1 MCHHCKQWKDI
12 NLKKMIGREKEKK
25 KGCNLTSNNGLL
37 HVIIPF
43 KYVATTQEILS
54 CLDKETEVKAL
65 LVQKIMI
72 KPWFKEHGA
81 WSCFNIHPQLPNTP
95 APHPFPID
103 QLLFLPDIFRKVF
116 LRLSSL
122 EQQQCIYLNKYKFYN
137 TLLLALK
144 IALFLFCTMYGC
156 AAPLKYYWTMSFVPF
171 RKKVSQC
178 SSPEKQCSPPLKTSQ
193 VKRTPQ
199 PSINEFV
206 IRKLNPLVVVDFRF
220 ISAFLHA

>member
-1 MCHHCKQWKDI
+1 
-12 NLKKMIGREKEKK
+12 
-25 KGCNLTSNNGLL
+25 
-37 HVIIPF
+37 
-43 KYVATTQEILS
+43 
-54 CLDKETEVKAL
+54 
-65 LVQKIMI
+65 MI
-72 KPWFKEHGA
+72 KPWFKEHRA
-81 WSCFNIHPQLPNTP
+81 WSCFNIHPQPHNTP

-103 QLLFLPDIFRKVF
+103 QLLFLPDIFREVF
-116 LRLSSL
+116 WRLSSL
-122 EQQQCIYLNKYKFYN
+122 EQQQQEQEQCIYLNTYKFYN

-171 RKKVSQC
+171 RKKVFQC
-178 SSPEKQCSPPLKTSQ
+178 SSPEKQCWPPLKSSQ

-199 PSINEFV
+199 ASIDEFV

>member
-1 MCHHCKQWKDI
+1 MMKGRK
-12 NLKKMIGREKEKK
+12 LKKKKLKEGKTRKEK
-25 KGCNLTSNNGLL
+25 GYNLTSNNGLL
-37 HVIIPF
+37 QVIIPY

-54 CLDKETEVKAL
+54 WLDKETEVKAS
-65 LVQKIMI
+65 LVKKIMI

-81 WSCFNIHPQLPNTP
+81 WSCFNIHPQPPNTP

-122 EQQQCIYLNKYKFYN
+122 EQQQQQQCIYLNTNKFYN

-178 SSPEKQCSPPLKTSQ
+178 SSPEKQCSPPLKSSQ

-199 PSINEFV
+199 ASINEFV
-206 IRKLNPLVVVDFRF
+206 IRKLNPLVVVDFKF